1 MRLPRVKAQHRP
13 HRYGTDRIRIG
24 GPTYGATA
32 EIRDPDGH
40 AWAALNAMDGTRTPE
55 EIATR
60 LVRAFPGLPETEAA
74 GVVRLLLDSGY
85 VEDAAGP
92 RSEEFGLPE
101 LERYSRNAAY
111 FRGADL
117 VPRDIPR
124 EGPRDHGWEAQVRLK
139 RSRVLVLG
147 LGGTGSHTAW
157 ALAAC
162 GVGEIHCVDRDV
174 VELSD
179 LTRQALYR
187 EADVG
192 SPKVEVAAARLAEVN
207 SSVRVT
213 GETRAAECEEDM
225 LDLVRGF
232 DAVAMCADEPAGRG
246 GIRVWANRA
255 CLAERIPWAL
265 GGYNGPLV
273 SVAAFVP
280 GGPCYECLTASVD
293 ASLAPG
299 IPVGLGGPGVIAPSA
314 GVSGHLTAQA
324 VIAFLTGIPAALGS
338 HVTGVNLVSP
348 DQHVYTRPP
357 AAPDCPACAP
367 HRLPA
372 EPLRSVAG

>member
-13 HRYGTDRIRIG
+13 HRYGNDRIRIG
-24 GPTYGATA
+24 GSVNGVTA
-32 EIRDPDGH
+32 EISDPDGH
-40 AWAALNAMDGTRTPE
+40 AWAALKAMDGTRTPE
-55 EIATR
+55 EVVAR
-60 LVRAFPGLPETEAA
+60 LHRAFPGLTEAEA
-74 GVVRLLLDSGY
+74 ADVVDLLLNSGC

-92 RSEEFGLPE
+92 RPEELSLRE
-101 LERYSRNAAY
+101 LERYSRNAAF
-111 FRGADL
+111 FRDAD
-117 VPRDIPR
+117 PTRPER
-124 EGPRDHGWEAQVRLK
+124 GWEAQVRLK

-162 GVGEIHCVDRDV
+162 GVGEIHCVDRDP
-174 VELSD
+174 VELPD

-187 EADVG
+187 ESDIG
-192 SPKVEVAAARLAEVN
+192 SPKVDVAAARLAEVN

-213 GETRAAECEEDM
+213 AEARPVECEEDM

-255 CLAERIPWAL
+255 CLSEKIPWAL

-273 SVAAFVP
+273 SVAAFTP

-293 ASLAPG
+293 APLAPG
-299 IPVGLGGPGVIAPSA
+299 IPVDLGGPGAIAPSA

-324 VIAFLTGIPAALGS
+324 VVAFLTGIPATSGS
-338 HVTGVNLVSP
+338 YVTGINLAAP
-348 DQHVYTRPP
+348 DQHVYTRHPG
-357 AAPDCPACAP
+357 APDCPACSPDAL
-367 HRLPA
+367 RA
-372 EPLRSVAG
+372 ESLGSMAR

>member
-13 HRYGTDRIRIG
+13 HKYGNDRIRIG
-24 GPTYGATA
+24 GAA
-32 EIRDPDGH
+32 QEISDPDGH

-55 EIATR
+55 EVVAR
-60 LVRAFPGLPETEAA
+60 LCRAFPRLTEAEA
-74 GVVRLLLDSGY
+74 TGVVDLLLTSGY

-92 RSEEFGLPE
+92 RPEELSLRE
-101 LERYSRNAAY
+101 LERYSRNAAF
-111 FRGADL
+111 FRGSGLA
-117 VPRDIPR
+117 PR
-124 EGPRDHGWEAQVRLK
+124 EHGWEAQVRLK

-162 GVGEIHCVDRDV
+162 GVGEIHCVDRDL
-174 VELSD
+174 VELSN

-187 EADVG
+187 EADIG
-192 SPKVEVAAARLAEVN
+192 SPKVDVAVARLAEVN

-213 GETRAAECEEDM
+213 GEARAVECEEDM

-246 GIRVWANRA
+246 GIRIWANRA
-255 CLAERIPWAL
+255 CLSERIPWAL

-273 SVAAFVP
+273 SVAAFTP

-293 ASLAPG
+293 APLAPG
-299 IPVGLGGPGVIAPSA
+299 IPLDLGGPDVIAPSA

-324 VIAFLTGIPAALGS
+324 VIAFLTGIPATSGS
-338 HVTGVNLVSP
+338 YVTGINLVAP
-348 DQHVYTRPP
+348 DQHVYTRHP

-367 HRLPA
+367 DALRA
-372 EPLRSVAG
+372 ESLGSMAG